1 MTTTW
6 GSREG
11 ADENDKDRM
20 REKVEAADISIQEK
34 VRMLEDLEMDAD
46 DLVKKH
52 HSVSFLQKPLGIM
65 NPSQTCQL
73 A

>member
-1 MTTTW
+1 
-6 GSREG
+6 
-11 ADENDKDRM
+11 M